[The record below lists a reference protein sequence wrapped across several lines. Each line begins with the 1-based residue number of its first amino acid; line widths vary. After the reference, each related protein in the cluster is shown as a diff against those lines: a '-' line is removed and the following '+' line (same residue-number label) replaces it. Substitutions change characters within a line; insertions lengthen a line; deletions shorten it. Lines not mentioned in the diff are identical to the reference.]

1 MRTVI
6 VRRSELAR
14 KKSTNPMKKSNWCQW
29 KATQVRS
36 SWRERA
42 KKYGLSLEEVPS
54 RPEIQKWLEDQ
65 HPIKCYF
72 TGSFISSEI
81 VELDHKQPLC
91 RGGSL
96 KLHNVGIT
104 SRWYNNIKGQMSERE
119 FRQLLKLVSKWE
131 DNGDMLFKRLS
142 ASNHM
147 YSRKRR

>member
-1 MRTVI
+1 MPK
-6 VRRSELAR
+6 
-14 KKSTNPMKKSNWCQW
+14 KKSTNPLKKTNWCNW

-42 KKYGLSLEEVPS
+42 KKYGLPLDEVPT
-54 RPEIQKWLEDQ
+54 RAEIQEWLEANQ
-65 HPIKCYF
+65 PVKCYI

-81 VELDHKQPLC
+81 VELDHKHPLS

-96 KLHNVGIT
+96 KLPNVGIT
-104 SRWYNNIKGQMSERE
+104 SRWYNNIKGQLSEQE

-131 DNGDMLFKRLS
+131 DKGDMLFRRLS

-147 YSRKRR
+147 YSRKRK